1 MSGNDTKPRI
11 VNIVATGQLLKK
23 IDIVKIYQE
32 LDVPKKE
39 YEPEVY
45 PGLLM
50 KIEVNGYL
58 RHVTLYK
65 NGKYI
70 ITGATSEKDVSEIYK
85 MLLKKLKSQ
94 NMID

>member
-1 MSGNDTKPRI
+1 MNKSTKPKI
-11 VNIVATGQLLKK
+11 VNIVATGKIAKK

-45 PGLLM
+45 PGLLI
-50 KIEVNGYL
+50 KIEVNGCL

-70 ITGATSEKDVSEIYK
+70 ITGATSEEDVLETYK
-85 MLLKKLKSQ
+85 ILLKKLKSQ
-94 NMID
+94 NFID